1 MHSHRVGWNRIYTQ
15 RCMCTHVHSQ
25 LRCTHNVVQLITWH
39 KGWLEPHTYTVYDH
53 TFGDFPAKN
62 TICTPCIYGSGQ
74 SYIHTVAHVICGTL
88 KLWHTAMHPHCGSHT
103 VEHSS
108 AITLWFTHTV
118 AHSSTPTLWFT
129 HCGTQQYTHTVVHT
143 HYSTQKIHPH
153 CGSHTLWHTA
163 VKPTLWFTH
172 TVEHSKYTHTVAYSS
187 TPTL

>member
-1 MHSHRVGWNRIYTQ
+1 MAMHSHRVGWNRIYTQRCMCTHVHSQLRCTHNVVQLITWHMAMHSHRVGWNRIYTQ

-129 HCGTQQYTHTVVHT
+129 Q
-143 HYSTQKIHPH
+143 
-153 CGSHTLWHTA
+153 
-163 VKPTLWFTH
+163 
-172 TVEHSKYTHTVAYSS
+172 
-187 TPTL
+187 